1 MIKTVIKL
9 FSTGCRRIFFKG
21 IFFEYLLLTDL
32 KKTSIF
38 LASLQLKVA
47 QIFLTP
53 YTMLQWIMVIKY
65 TFYSIDQKVILYRAD
80 ALVALRSYGLREGC
94 SLRSRRITTV
104 SCIIL
109 KKHNWK
115 KNMCKTYWKAIYCL
129 QSLNCDNN
137 SFFFLCQFTTL
148 LFE

>member
-9 FSTGCRRIFFKG
+9 FSTGCRRISSRGFFR
-21 IFFEYLLLTDL
+21 ISFTDWL
-32 KKTSIF
+32 EKNKHFSCI
-38 LASLQLKVA
+38 LAVKVA

-65 TFYSIDQKVILYRAD
+65 TFYSIDQKFILYRAD

-129 QSLNCDNN
+129 HSLNCDDK
-137 SFFFLCQFTTL
+137 SFFLLCQFTTL

>member
-1 MIKTVIKL
+1 MGEFL
-9 FSTGCRRIFFKG
+9 QGD
-21 IFFEYLLLTDL
+21 FFEYLLLTDL

-65 TFYSIDQKVILYRAD
+65 TFYSIDQKFILYRAD

-115 KNMCKTYWKAIYCL
+115 KNMCKTYWKVIHCL
-129 QSLNCDNN
+129 QSLNCDDK
-137 SFFFLCQFTTL
+137 SFFLLCQFTTL